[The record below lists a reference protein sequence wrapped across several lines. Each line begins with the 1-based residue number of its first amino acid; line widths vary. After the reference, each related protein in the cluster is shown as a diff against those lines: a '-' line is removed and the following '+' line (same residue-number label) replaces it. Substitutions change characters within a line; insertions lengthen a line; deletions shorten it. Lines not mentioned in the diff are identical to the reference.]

1 MPFPNRAKNHL
12 LIKSQRT
19 AHAEKKGG
27 KNHAN
32 RKACVYSNSYSPCCI
47 GRCYYHHHK
56 PNLNSLFRNDYSR
69 NDRSNGYNHSC
80 CKLVDDSNNAVT
92 TLPTLAATD
101 TSSYYVNGL
110 VQQSSLFTLSSASLV
125 ISSTDISVGVPV
137 IVEISNFSGTASTI
151 KNAAY
156 HLCSYHYDYQLRY
169 FTV

>member
-1 MPFPNRAKNHL
+1 M
-12 LIKSQRT
+12 

-56 PNLNSLFRNDYSR
+56 PNLNSLFLNNYSR
-69 NDRSNGYNHSC
+69 MIGATNTTIPAASF
-80 CKLVDDSNNAVT
+80 VDDSNNAVT

-137 IVEISNFSGTASTI
+137 IVEISHFSGTASTI
-151 KNAAY
+151 TTQPTISAPTITIT
-156 HLCSYHYDYQLRY
+156 S
-169 FTV
+169 